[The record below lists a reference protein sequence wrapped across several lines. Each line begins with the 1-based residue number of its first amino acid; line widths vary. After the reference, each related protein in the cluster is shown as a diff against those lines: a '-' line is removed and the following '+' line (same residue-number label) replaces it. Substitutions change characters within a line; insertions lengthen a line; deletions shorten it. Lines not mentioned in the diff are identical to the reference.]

1 MATPK
6 KTDPL
11 TPAQVEVLKQLIE
24 DRQATVTAHVQD
36 AIEAAVAP
44 LAAELEQVKAQLA
57 DAIKYGDKIALRMA
71 SGQALCADEG
81 GPSEP
86 NAPVSFSSRENVAA
100 HESFGT
106 ERGQ

>member
-6 KTDPL
+6 TSDPL
-11 TPAQVEVLKQLIE
+11 TPAQVEVLTQMIE
-24 DRQATVTAHVQD
+24 DRQATVTTNVQAQID
-36 AIEAAVAP
+36 AAVQP
-44 LAAELEQVKAQLA
+44 LAAELEAVKAQLA
-57 DAIKYGDKIALRMA
+57 EAIKYGDKIALRMA
-71 SGQALCADEG
+71 SGQALCADDG

-86 NAPVSFSSRENVAA
+86 NAPVTFSSRDNVAA